1 MYDYIIIGAG
11 AAGCVLANRLTAAG
25 QTTVLLLEAGGPDN
39 SQEIQIPAAH
49 VKLHHSEVDW
59 NYEAEGAL
67 PGQKQYWPRG
77 KVLGGSTSINAM
89 MVTRGHRQDYDE
101 WRDLGN
107 PGWGY
112 DDVLPYFMRAEHCE
126 RGGDEFRGIG
136 GPLHVTD
143 LRSPNVLSQ
152 AFVAAGVS
160 LGLKHNPDIN
170 GRSQS
175 GISLTQV
182 FQKNGRRWSV
192 ADGYLKPAMKR
203 PNLTVQTFAHTTR
216 ILFEGKR
223 ATGVEYVQDGRSH
236 TVQAKREILLSGG
249 AINSPQLLML
259 SGVGPATHLQQM
271 GIEVVHDLPGVGQN
285 LQDHAAVGVTYYCRQ
300 PVTLES
306 AEKMSNILSYLL
318 FKKGPLTSNAGEALA
333 FIRTKPDLPRPDV
346 ELIFLPVFFMYH
358 TMKNPEGH
366 GFSIGSVLLRP
377 LSRGCIQ
384 LKSRDP
390 LAAPHIQPNTFSH
403 QADLEPIIAG
413 IKFSRQMVQAQ
424 AFDPYRGEEVWP
436 GAGRQSDEAIT
447 DHICENFQTT
457 YHPVGTCKMG
467 QDELAVVDAELR
479 VHGLDGLRVVDA
491 SIMPTIPGS
500 HTQMPTVMIAEKAVD
515 LLLKS

>member
-1 MYDYIIIGAG
+1 MYDYIVIGAG
-11 AAGCVLANRLTAAG
+11 AAGCVLANRLTASG
-25 QTTVLLLEAGGPDN
+25 QATVLLLEAGGPDN
-39 SQEIQIPAAH
+39 MQEIQIPAAH

-89 MVTRGHRQDYDE
+89 MVTRGHRQDYEE

-112 DDVLPYFMRAEHCE
+112 EDVLPYFKKAENNE
-126 RGGDEFRGIG
+126 RGGDVFRGTG
-136 GPLHVTD
+136 GPLNVAD

-152 AFVAAGVS
+152 TFVEAGVS
-160 LGLKHNPDIN
+160 LGLKQNPDVN
-170 GRSQS
+170 GRSQA
-175 GISLTQV
+175 GITLTQV
-182 FQKNGRRWSV
+182 FQKNGRRWSA

-203 PNLTVQTFAHTTR
+203 PNLTVQTLAHTTR
-216 ILFEGKR
+216 ILFESKR
-223 ATGVEYVQDGRSH
+223 AIGVEYVQDGRSH
-236 TVQAKREILLSGG
+236 SVQAKQEILLCGG
-249 AINSPQLLML
+249 AVNSPQLLML
-259 SGVGPATHLQQM
+259 SGIGPAAHLQQM

-285 LQDHAAVGVTYYCRQ
+285 LQDHPVAGVTYHCRQ
-300 PVTLES
+300 PITLES
-306 AEKMSNILSYLL
+306 AEKMTNIVSYLL

-333 FIRTKPDLPRPDV
+333 FIRTEPNLPRPDV

-358 TMKNPEGH
+358 TMRNVEGH

-384 LKSRDP
+384 LKNNDP
-390 LAAPHIQPNTFSH
+390 LAAPYIQPNTFSNE
-403 QADLEPIIAG
+403 ADIDPILAG
-413 IKFSRQMVQAQ
+413 IKFSRQMVQTQ
-424 AFDPYRGEEVWP
+424 GFDPYRGEEVWP
-436 GAGRQSDEAIT
+436 GLARQSDEAIR

-467 QDELAVVDAELR
+467 PDRLAVVDAELR